1 MTRANS
7 TRICAGRVLCVWARS
22 ASRSARLRVLCT
34 PACVPCV
41 PSSGQASGP
50 HEPRVRCVPGLCRNP
65 LNTREKARRAGPGA
79 PHKPHDPMV
88 HGPTS
93 HAPTKRGGGT
103 LIRRNKNQSSV
114 GGDPL
119 RMRVRRW
126 ACIVRT
132 SPRLLGSSPLAA
144 PHRTALRWVGEAS
157 KWWRRW
163 RAWPVDGASPIR

>member
-1 MTRANS
+1 MTTTYA
-7 TRICAGRVLCVWARS
+7 
-22 ASRSARLRVLCT
+22 
-34 PACVPCV
+34 PAKN
-41 PSSGQASGP
+41 A
-50 HEPRVRCVPGLCRNP
+50 
-65 LNTREKARRAGPGA
+65 
-79 PHKPHDPMV
+79 
-88 HGPTS
+88 
-93 HAPTKRGGGT
+93 GGT